1 MSTSINQPDAGAVE
15 SWLRALQ
22 DRICGALEACD
33 GRARFRADVWHKP
46 PDSPLRGEGDTRIL
60 EGGAVFERA
69 GVAFSLVGGDRLP
82 PSATA
87 VRPELAGRGFRAMGV
102 SLVLH
107 PRNPYVPTTHLNVR
121 YLIAEKENADP
132 AVATVPERSDV
143 GAGDGRFGASRP
155 HCSANA
161 VSAPIW
167 WFGGGY
173 DLTPYYPFE
182 EDARHWHRTARD
194 ACAPFGEAV
203 YPRLKQWCDEYFF
216 LKHRNETRG
225 IGGLFCD
232 DWTQDGFAQSFGL
245 IRAIG
250 DSFLPAYLPIVERRS
265 STPYG
270 ERERDWQLIRRGR
283 YVEFNLVWDRGTL
296 FGLQS
301 GGRSESILMSMPPE
315 VRWRYDAQPEPG
327 SAEAELLDRYLK
339 PGDWL

>member
-1 MSTSINQPDAGAVE
+1 MSSADIDLPDVPAVE
-15 SWLRALQ
+15 AWLRGLQ
-22 DRICGALEACD
+22 DRICAALEARD
-33 GRARFRADVWHKP
+33 GAARFRSDTWRKP
-46 PDSPLRGEGDTRIL
+46 PDSTLRGNGDTRIL

-69 GVAFSLVGGDRLP
+69 GVALSLVDGDRLP

-87 VRPELAGRGFRAMGV
+87 ARPELSGRGFRAMGV

-121 YLIAEKENADP
+121 YLVAEKA
-132 AVATVPERSDV
+132 
-143 GAGDGRFGASRP
+143 GA
-155 HCSANA
+155 
-161 VSAPIW
+161 APVW

-173 DLTPYYPFE
+173 DLTPYYPFK
-182 EDARHWHRTARD
+182 EDAVHWHQTARD
-194 ACAPFGEAV
+194 ACDAV
-203 YPRLKQWCDEYFF
+203 NESIYPRLKRHCDEYFY
-216 LKHRNETRG
+216 LKHRGETRG

-232 DWTQDGFAQSFGL
+232 DWNENGFAASFAL

-250 DSFLPAYLPIVERRS
+250 DSFLPAYLPIVERRTR
-265 STPYG
+265 TPYG
-270 ERERDWQLIRRGR
+270 ERERDWQLLRRGR

-327 SAEAELLDRYLK
+327 SPEAELLRDYLR
-339 PGDWL
+339 PRDWL